1 MRMVYELSDQRMG
14 TSGFNYSKRNGS
26 RKPTRKFE
34 LFQKSHLRKSFF
46 TYVTV
51 TALLAL
57 KESQFSAVL
66 YETSRQLF

>member
-14 TSGFNYSKRNGS
+14 TSGFNYSKRNGTTSS

-34 LFQKSHLRKSFF
+34 LPFTEIIF

-51 TALLAL
+51 TARLAL
-57 KESQFSAVL
+57 K
-66 YETSRQLF
+66 

>member
-26 RKPTRKFE
+26 RKPTRKPKVPFTE
-34 LFQKSHLRKSFF
+34 IIF

-51 TALLAL
+51 TARLAL